1 VLDERLGL
9 PADLLI
15 DLGQSYHI
23 IDVANGS
30 HLLLLLL
37 IRRSRLFEHFCR
49 RGRLINKWC
58 RSIVHESVCL
68 LVDYCVRRLSR
79 RLQTLRRGTSLVFV
93 LLLAEGVGAFI
104 NLAIQFFLICGF
116 ERDLA
121 GQHDK

>member
-9 PADLLI
+9 TADLLI
-15 DLGQSYHI
+15 GLGQSYHI

-30 HLLLLLL
+30 HLLLLL
-37 IRRSRLFEHFCR
+37 IRRSRLFERFCR
-49 RGRLINKWC
+49 RGQFINKWC

-116 ERDLA
+116 EGDLA